1 MKNSWWT
8 FAICVVCALSGHYLY
23 GQPTELLLRDLTS
36 EPEKYTG
43 KKITMQLKLKYVD
56 WLFGKAYF
64 YDRKNYDIAF
74 DISLQ
79 AEMDEYRY
87 ELLSLREGMDFE
99 VTFLY
104 QGVGNIGMIH
114 GELVKFI
121 PVILQK
127 LPEGTDSNKHA
138 K

>member
-1 MKNSWWT
+1 MCI
-8 FAICVVCALSGHYLY
+8 FCALSGDYSY
-23 GQPTELLLRDLTS
+23 GQTAELLLRDLAS

-56 WLFGKAYF
+56 WIFGKIYF

-79 AEMDEYRY
+79 SEMDEYRY

-104 QGVGNIGMIH
+104 QGVGNIGMIN

-121 PVILQK
+121 PVILLK
-127 LPEGTDSNKHA
+127 LPEGEDANKNS

>member
-1 MKNSWWT
+1 MC
-8 FAICVVCALSGHYLY
+8 IVCALSGHYSY
-23 GQPTELLLRDLTS
+23 GQAAELLLRDLAS
-36 EPEKYTG
+36 ESDKYTG
-43 KKITMQLKLKYVD
+43 KKITMRLKLKYVD
-56 WLFGKAYF
+56 WLFGKVYF

-79 AEMDEYRY
+79 TEMDEYRY
-87 ELLSLREGMDFE
+87 ELLSLREGLDFE

-104 QGVGNIGMIH
+104 QGVGNIGIIN

-121 PVILQK
+121 PVILLK
-127 LPEGTDSNKHA
+127 LPEGDNANKNS